1 MRAMEIKKHTGNRR
15 RKRLRQMVILFLF
28 LTVFLGGKRLW
39 EEDLTEQAGYL
50 TERSRETLPVL
61 FQAAFRHYCPAGTS
75 GEKEREENGETWWME
90 KLWGRIPLY
99 RQGGEKRL
107 SYQTAEAAEAAKQQ
121 YEEIKA
127 DPLWQAVPA
136 VQSGNIYEVDSRT
149 WLPHGIIATE
159 MRIDQVLDYLG
170 Q

>member
-1 MRAMEIKKHTGNRR
+1 MRAMEIKKYTGNRR

-75 GEKEREENGETWWME
+75 GEKEREENGETWWMGHSRE
-90 KLWGRIPLY
+90 YIRAGVRCDENLENAVLQVRA
-99 RQGGEKRL
+99 GG
-107 SYQTAEAAEAAKQQ
+107 
-121 YEEIKA
+121 
-127 DPLWQAVPA
+127 AVDNEWI
-136 VQSGNIYEVDSRT
+136 VCER
-149 WLPHGIIATE
+149 
-159 MRIDQVLDYLG
+159 M
-170 Q
+170 